1 MDNVKTS
8 GNTASENN
16 KSNEAIK
23 NTSPKVEESNPDLL
37 EFIMSPFVSEK
48 KLKKEKKIDLGGDDY
63 ITLKIPNRKKDKK
76 NKKKGKLKDKKMKK
90 KELKKKNKSFYKD
103 KLKKLKRKIKKL
115 LKVIEK
121 K

>member
-76 NKKKGKLKDKKMKK
+76 GKLKDKKMKK